1 MPNACDETI
10 AFRRA
15 RAVIPVTE
23 EGSDMFAD
31 LVAGLNALPTETVL
45 VLELVIVFSLIPL
58 VLRPF
63 GAAGIFIFIAVG
75 IIAANVQVLKA
86 STFSFYAAP
95 IPLGTVA
102 FSATYVATDVLT
114 EYYGRATAR
123 KAVWLGFAAM
133 LMMTV
138 MMILAMGYRP
148 MSTEEAAA
156 SGMEWALP
164 NADHIAALY
173 MPQATLLIA
182 GLTSYLISQLN
193 DIFVF
198 QKIRSW
204 TGRGQLW
211 ARACGSTAVSALVD
225 NTVFSTLAWMVFP
238 WLLGQ
243 QEQMVDLNTLI
254 FTYILG
260 TYWIRLAMAVLEAP
274 FMYAARWFLPEA
286 DREAYEARDAAS
298 GERPAAA

>member
-1 MPNACDETI
+1 
-10 AFRRA
+10 
-15 RAVIPVTE
+15 
-23 EGSDMFAD
+23 MFAD
-31 LVAGLNALPTETVL
+31 LVAGLNALPTETML

-63 GAAGIFIFIAVG
+63 GAAGLFIFIAVG

-86 STFSFYAAP
+86 ATFGFYAAP

-123 KAVWLGFAAM
+123 KAVWLGFSAM
-133 LMMTV
+133 LMMTL
-138 MMILAMGYRP
+138 MMLLALGYQP
-148 MSTEEAAA
+148 MSAEDAAA

-164 NADHIAALY
+164 NHDHIAALY
-173 MPQATLLIA
+173 LPQATLLIA

-204 TGRGQLW
+204 TGRNNLW

-243 QEQMVDLNTLI
+243 RDQVVDLHTLI
-254 FTYILG
+254 FTFIIG
-260 TYWIRLAMAVLEAP
+260 TYWIRLAMALLEAP
-274 FMYAARWFLPEA
+274 FMYAARWFLPDA
-286 DREAYEARDAAS
+286 DRDAYEARDSKDGATPVAA
-298 GERPAAA
+298 

>member
-1 MPNACDETI
+1 
-10 AFRRA
+10 
-15 RAVIPVTE
+15 
-23 EGSDMFAD
+23 MFAH

-45 VLELVIVFSLIPL
+45 VLELVLVFSIIPL

-86 STFSFYAAP
+86 ATFSFYAAP

-123 KAVWLGFAAM
+123 KAVWLGFSAM

-138 MMILAMGYRP
+138 MMILAMGYKP
-148 MSTEEAAA
+148 MSAEEAAS

-182 GLTSYLISQLN
+182 GLISYLVSQFN

-204 TGRGQLW
+204 TGRDNLW

-243 QEQMVDLNTLI
+243 KDQVVELNTLI

-274 FMYAARWFLPEA
+274 FMYAARWFLPDA
-286 DREAYEARDAAS
+286 DREAYEARDKDS
-298 GERPAAA
+298 GERPVAA

>member
-1 MPNACDETI
+1 
-10 AFRRA
+10 
-15 RAVIPVTE
+15 
-23 EGSDMFAD
+23 MFAD
-31 LVAGLNALPTETVL
+31 LVAGLNALPTEAML
-45 VLELVIVFSLIPL
+45 VLELVVVFSLIPL

-86 STFSFYAAP
+86 STFSFYAVP

-102 FSATYVATDVLT
+102 FSATYIATDVLT

-133 LMMTV
+133 LMMTI
-138 MMILAMGYRP
+138 MMILAMGYKP
-148 MSTEEAAA
+148 MSAEDAAA

-164 NADHIAALY
+164 NHDHIAALY

-182 GLTSYLISQLN
+182 GLTSYLISQFN

-198 QKIRSW
+198 QKIRAL
-204 TGRGQLW
+204 TGRNNLW

-225 NTVFSTLAWMVFP
+225 NTVFSTLAWLVFP

-243 QEQMVDLNTLI
+243 HEQMVDLNTLI
-254 FTYILG
+254 FTFILG
-260 TYWIRLAMAVLEAP
+260 TYWIRLAMAFLEAP
-274 FMYAARWFLPEA
+274 FIYAARWFLPDA
-286 DREAYEARDAAS
+286 DRAAYEGRDNNSGARPVAA
-298 GERPAAA
+298 

>member
-1 MPNACDETI
+1 
-10 AFRRA
+10 
-15 RAVIPVTE
+15 
-23 EGSDMFAD
+23 MFAD
-31 LVAGLNALPTETVL
+31 LVAGLNALPTEAML
-45 VLELVIVFSLIPL
+45 VIELAIVFSLIPL

-63 GAAGIFIFIAVG
+63 GAAGIYIFIAVG

-86 STFSFYAAP
+86 ATFAFYAAP

-102 FSATYVATDVLT
+102 FSATYIATDVLT
-114 EYYGRATAR
+114 EYYGRAVAK
-123 KAVWLGFAAM
+123 KAVWLGFSAM
-133 LMMTV
+133 LLMTV
-138 MMILAMGYRP
+138 MMILAMGYKP
-148 MSTEEAAA
+148 MGAEEAQA

-182 GLTSYLISQLN
+182 GLTSYLISQFN

-198 QKIRSW
+198 QKIRQW
-204 TGRGQLW
+204 TGPGQLW

-243 QEQMVDLNTLI
+243 HDQVVDLQTLI
-254 FTYILG
+254 FTFILG
-260 TYWIRLAMAVLEAP
+260 TYWIRLFMAFVEAP
-274 FMYAARWFLPEA
+274 FIYAARWFLPEE
-286 DREAYEARDAAS
+286 DRKEYEARNDGLVAV
-298 GERPAAA
+298 PA